1 MNDISVGDTFF
12 VQYPKN
18 KSHLFFV
25 IMDICEKTP
34 NLYICAMLSSWK
46 DDSVYCDPACIIN
59 KGEHP
64 FVDHKSY
71 IAYRGTIVL
80 TKDDLSLYI
89 DSGRFRKDVPASS
102 ELIERI
108 RKSALKSKALNPII
122 RNYLIDR
129 LLH

>member
-1 MNDISVGDTFF
+1 MI
-12 VQYPKN
+12 
-18 KSHLFFV
+18 
-25 IMDICEKTP
+25 
-34 NLYICAMLSSWK
+34 
-46 DDSVYCDPACIIN
+46 SVYCDPACIIN
-59 KGEHP
+59 KGEYP

-71 IAYRGTIVL
+71 IAYRETIVL